1 VSEPTTAVSLRSP
14 TLDDESQV
22 AQAQVEL
29 AADDFEFVFQRPGQ
43 SWESY
48 LADVETQ
55 RLGINIPPGRVAAT
69 FLLAEVGSDIVGR
82 VSIRHELDEYLASV
96 GGHIGYAV
104 RPAYRRRGYAG
115 MILRQSLLIAGSLG
129 LRRVLL
135 TCDDSNLASM
145 RTIESSGGIFE
156 NLVARAGHA
165 PRRRYWI
172 EVDRVAPPPTGPST
186 SGRRRAS

>member
-1 VSEPTTAVSLRSP
+1 MSEPPKAVFLRSP

-22 AQAQVEL
+22 ALAQVEL
-29 AADDFEFVFQRPGQ
+29 AADDFEFVFQQPGQ

-48 LADVETQ
+48 LADVERQ

-69 FLLAEVGSDIVGR
+69 FLLAEVGRDIVGR

-115 MILRQSLLIAGSLG
+115 AILRQSLGIAGSLG

-135 TCDDSNLASM
+135 TCDDSNVASM
-145 RTIESSGGIFE
+145 RTIESCGGIFE
-156 NLVARAGHA
+156 N
-165 PRRRYWI
+165 
-172 EVDRVAPPPTGPST
+172 PPTGRST